1 MVDEVLGWARDGG
14 PIVWLLAILSIYS
27 GALILVKLVDLAGVF
42 GAPKTRAAAI
52 ETWRSGDTAAA
63 RAFVAAGRCPADR
76 VLDRAMAGL
85 AADEDV
91 TVLERELERRGNE
104 ELERLRRNLRTLE
117 VIAMVSPLL
126 GLLGTVLGM
135 IQSFQ
140 ELELAG
146 GSANAAVLA
155 GGIWQALLTT
165 AAGLIVAIPA
175 AIAAN
180 LLSAKLDRA
189 GHGIEDAVSALF
201 AADHQRRAGAADAQ
215 AA

>member
-1 MVDEVLGWARDGG
+1 MLDQVLGWFEDGG
-14 PIVWLLAILSIYS
+14 PIVWLLAVASVYS
-27 GALILVKLVDLAGVF
+27 LALIVMKLVDLAGVLG
-42 GAPKTRAAAI
+42 GARERAEALRLWGEGQRSEAVGRVGTR
-52 ETWRSGDTAAA
+52 R
-63 RAFVAAGRCPADR
+63 PADR
-76 VLDRAMAGL
+76 VLGHAMAGL
-85 AADEDV
+85 VAE
-91 TVLERELERRGNE
+91 TPEEPLERELERRGNE
-104 ELERLRRNLRTLE
+104 ELERLRRHLRTLE

-180 LLSAKLDRA
+180 LLGAKVDRV
-189 GHGIEDAVSALF
+189 GHQIEDAVAALL
-201 AADHQRRAGAADAQ
+201 AAEHAAPEAKE

>member
-1 MVDEVLGWARDGG
+1 MLDVALGWAEDGG
-14 PIVWLLAILSIYS
+14 PIVWLLAAASVYSVALIVVKLAELSGVLGRSATRASAIADWKAGKLAAAK
-27 GALILVKLVDLAGVF
+27 GALADG
-42 GAPKTRAAAI
+42 RA
-52 ETWRSGDTAAA
+52 
-63 RAFVAAGRCPADR
+63 PADR
-76 VLDRAMAGL
+76 VLGHAMAALEAKEDRA
-85 AADEDV
+85 V
-91 TVLERELERRGNE
+91 VERELERRGNE
-104 ELERLRRNLRTLE
+104 ELERLRRHLRTLE

-175 AIAAN
+175 AIAAS
-180 LLSAKLDRA
+180 LLSAKVDRV
-189 GHGIEDAVSALF
+189 GHGIEDAVAALF
-201 AADHQRRAGAADAQ
+201 AADHARQ

>member
-1 MVDEVLGWARDGG
+1 MLEQVLGWATDGG
-14 PIVWLLAILSIYS
+14 PIVWLLAVGSVYS
-27 GALILVKLVDLAGVF
+27 LALIVLKFVDLSGVLAGVSVRAQAIRDWEE
-42 GAPKTRAAAI
+42 GRRDAAQKALARKT
-52 ETWRSGDTAAA
+52 
-63 RAFVAAGRCPADR
+63 PADR
-76 VLDRAMAGL
+76 VLGHAMAGL
-85 AADEDV
+85 EAKADRAP
-91 TVLERELERRGNE
+91 LERELERRGND
-104 ELERLRRNLRTLE
+104 ELERMRRHLRTLE

-180 LLSAKLDRA
+180 LFSARVDRA
-189 GHGIEDAVSALF
+189 GHQIEDAVSALF
-201 AADHQRRAGAADAQ
+201 AADHAQ
-215 AA
+215 TDG

>member
-1 MVDEVLGWARDGG
+1 MDVLLGWARDGG
-14 PIVWLLAILSIYS
+14 PIVWLLAVVSVYS
-27 GALILVKLVDLAGVF
+27 LALIALKLIELAGVLR
-42 GAPKTRAAAI
+42 G
-52 ETWRSGDTAAA
+52 GAA
-63 RAFVAAGRCPADR
+63 RAEAIRAWTEGRRDEARGLLGAGTPADR
-76 VLDRAMAGL
+76 VLAHGMDEL
-85 AADEDV
+85 ARQTDEE
-91 TVLERELERRGNE
+91 VLERELERRGNE
-104 ELERLRRNLRTLE
+104 ELERMRRQLRTLE

-180 LLSAKLDRA
+180 LLSARADRA
-189 GHGIEDAVSALF
+189 GHAIEDAVSALF
-201 AADHQRRAGAADAQ
+201 AAEHARERA
-215 AA
+215 

>member
-1 MVDEVLGWARDGG
+1 MLEQLLGWARDGG
-14 PIVWLLAILSIYS
+14 PIVWLLALLSVYS
-27 GALILVKLVDLAGVF
+27 LALIVVKLIDVSGILDGRA
-42 GAPKTRAAAI
+42 ARAAAI
-52 ETWRSGDTAAA
+52 ADWK
-63 RAFVAAGRCPADR
+63 AGRLGEAQAHVAEGRRPADR
-76 VLDRAMAGL
+76 VLAHAMERL
-85 AADEDV
+85 AADDDRAA
-91 TVLERELERRGNE
+91 LERELERRGNE
-104 ELERLRRNLRTLE
+104 ELERLRRWLRTLE

-180 LLSAKLDRA
+180 LIAAKVDRA
-189 GHGIEDAVSALF
+189 GHSIEDAVSALF
-201 AADHQRRAGAADAQ
+201 AAEHARAA
-215 AA
+215 

>member
-1 MVDEVLGWARDGG
+1 MLEQMLGWAVDGG
-14 PIVWLLAILSIYS
+14 PIVWLLAFGSVYS
-27 GALILVKLVDLAGVF
+27 LALIALKIVDLAGVL
-42 GAPKTRAAAI
+42 GG
-52 ETWRSGDTAAA
+52 SAA
-63 RAFVAAGRCPADR
+63 RGTAIREWEDGKHEQAREAIGRTTPADR
-76 VLDRAMAGL
+76 VLGHAMAGL
-85 AADEDV
+85 AAKADRAP
-91 TVLERELERRGNE
+91 LERELERRGNE
-104 ELERLRRNLRTLE
+104 ELERMRRHLRTLE

-180 LLSAKLDRA
+180 LLSARVDRA
-189 GHGIEDAVSALF
+189 GHQIEDAVSALF
-201 AADHQRRAGAADAQ
+201 AADHARAG
-215 AA
+215 